1 MTKLLFVSTILFSA
15 FLFGHAA
22 NAQNVPMGTKQT
34 LEFVSDTTLG
44 DPIEGALTLCVLQTV
59 EHIAHLGWRGA
70 QHYVL
75 SRDHC
80 TGEEHFA
87 YPATQLIEDR
97 INGDIPANISP
108 EPELSLK
115 YIASSFSL
123 WIVAGLLILFILNI
137 LTKSGSNERKRKKLI
152 GDVHPYVHR
161 MVEVM
166 AHAARANGKIE
177 TAEVTHILETVQKIS
192 GVTPTIE
199 QVIRVINLTPKI
211 RADKEYKALGRGLDA
226 DGRQSMF
233 NAAVSVIAAD
243 GVIDRKE
250 RKWLAKLGR
259 GLGYRKAEMME
270 IFEELARTN
279 EPIVA

>member
-1 MTKLLFVSTILFSA
+1 MTKLLFALTLFFSS
-15 FLFGHAA
+15 FLIGQTA
-22 NAQNVPMGTKQT
+22 NAQSFPMGTKQT

-44 DPIEGALTLCVLQTV
+44 DPIEGALTLCVLMTH
-59 EHIAHLGWRGA
+59 EHVAHLGWWGT
-70 QHYVL
+70 QSYVL
-75 SRDHC
+75 SRNRC
-80 TGEEHFA
+80 TGGEHFA
-87 YPATQLIEDR
+87 YPAVQLIEDR

-108 EPELSLK
+108 EPELSLRFLGN
-115 YIASSFSL
+115 SFSL
-123 WIVAGLLILFILNI
+123 WLVAGLLVLLILN
-137 LTKSGSNERKRKKLI
+137 LLLKSGSSERKRKKLI

-177 TAEVTHILETVQKIS
+177 TAEVTHILETVQRIG

-199 QVIRVINLTPKI
+199 QVVRVINLTPKI

-226 DGRQSMF
+226 EGRQKMF

-243 GVIDRKE
+243 GVIDKKE

-259 GLGYRKAEMME
+259 GLGYRKAEMMD
-270 IFEELARTN
+270 IFDELNGTPART
-279 EPIVA
+279 